1 MMDVLKFL
9 KGIRSERLEIIRLK
23 EERDTLYYS
32 LLPSGI
38 RYDLDKVQT
47 SPQDRMPGTAAELY
61 EIQEI
66 IDRRI
71 EKLSA
76 DVALAHRIIDA
87 VPTPE
92 CRELLLL
99 RYLTGSRKPL
109 AWTEI
114 AERMEYSIDHVQ
126 GKLHGKAIKEAR
138 EVWEREQFRTGFPE

>member
-9 KGIRSERLEIIRLK
+9 KGIRSERLEVIRLK

-32 LLPSGI
+32 LMPSGI

-47 SPQDRMPGTAAELY
+47 SPQDKMLAVAGRLY

-71 EKLSA
+71 DKLSA
-76 DVALAHRIIDA
+76 DVALAHKVIDA

-99 RYLTGSRKPL
+99 RYLTGSRKPMT
-109 AWTEI
+109 WTEI
-114 AERMEYSIDHVQ
+114 ADRMEYSIDHVQ
-126 GKLHGKAIKEAR
+126 GKLHGKAIREAR
-138 EVWEREQFRTGFPE
+138 TIWEREQYRTGFSE

>member
-47 SPQDRMPGTAAELY
+47 SPQDRMPGTAAKLY
-61 EIQEI
+61 EVQEI
-66 IDRRI
+66 LDGRI
-71 EKLSA
+71 EKLSS
-76 DVALAHRIIDA
+76 DIALAHRVINDM
-87 VPTPE
+87 PTAE

-99 RYLTGSRKPL
+99 RYLTGTRKPMT
-109 AWTEI
+109 WIEI
-114 AERMEYSIDHVQ
+114 ADKIGYSVDHVQ

-138 EVWEREQFRTGFPE
+138 TVWEREQYRTGFSE